1 MADIAMR
8 RRPGSAFCARVWLL
22 SAALVGGMLVLPT
35 ESVAWDAGTTSRVHA
50 EGSGGENPIAI
61 LDTRPKWAVSVDTNA
76 SRVSDCP
83 AGYTNNGATCG
94 RGADT
99 LSAPSLAADCPA
111 GYTNTGF
118 NCTRGADTLSAASL
132 LATCPAGYTNT
143 GVSCYRNPISTAHRP
158 RRQTARRAIRT
169 PASAAT
175 ASPTSTARHPLLPA
189 APAAPILACSVRWAA
204 RSSARPATTSTAASV
219 AAMCSAR
226 AASPTPASSATAGPT
241 PWH

>member
-143 GVSCYRNPISTAHRP
+143 GVSCYREPYIYSAPSKAADCPSGHSNAGVSCYREPYIYSAP
-158 RRQTARRAIRT
+158 SIV
-169 PASAAT
+169 ASCT
-175 ASPTSTARHPLLPA
+175 RGTNFGLF
-189 APAAPILACSVRWAA
+189 CSLGG
-204 RSSARPATTSTAASV
+204 SF
-219 AAMCSAR
+219 
-226 AASPTPASSATAGPT
+226 
-241 PWH
+241 